1 MPSPI
6 GPREDASTRKP
17 TRKKRKKIGIK
28 YRRQK
33 DFKGRGK
40 GAYIHTYIH
49 TYINLYIIEYHIQS
63 SLVSN

>member
-17 TRKKRKKIGIK
+17 EDKKRNKIGIK
-28 YRRQK
+28 YHRQK

-40 GAYIHTYIH
+40 GACIHTYTYIDTYIH
-49 TYINLYIIEYHIQS
+49 T
-63 SLVSN
+63 